1 MNKDKSSELEQGK
14 EGLAALRAALDD
26 GEASG
31 AATSFDFEAFI
42 AEKLKRRRERSRHDT
57 C

>member
-1 MNKDKSSELEQGK
+1 MSKDTPFDLEK
-14 EGLAALRAALDD
+14 REEKLAA
-26 GEASG
+26 EASG

>member
-1 MNKDKSSELEQGK
+1 MNKDKSSEIEQGK